1 MKPFKTSIEQTS
13 HGFSMPEVLVS
24 SALLAFIVASS
35 TQLYVNSGKTIQRGS
50 ARDAVYA
57 RIADDLE
64 ELRRESW
71 RWACE
76 EGTACTGRADQS
88 DIPVAYKTGRTCT
101 TAPCPTGEL
110 LQIPELTAACLS
122 KSTAAYMAAHHTVD
136 NTLAFPIS
144 SSPTIL
150 SWTKNLPTG
159 TAAPAQ
165 TNGITIERRITVS
178 SNDSNRLDVA
188 YNTSAGSPISVTL
201 NAALTPQALS
211 WCP

>member
-1 MKPFKTSIEQTS
+1 
-13 HGFSMPEVLVS
+13 
-24 SALLAFIVASS
+24 
-35 TQLYVNSGKTIQRGS
+35 
-50 ARDAVYA
+50 
-57 RIADDLE
+57 
-64 ELRRESW
+64 
-71 RWACE
+71 
-76 EGTACTGRADQS
+76 
-88 DIPVAYKTGRTCT
+88 
-101 TAPCPTGEL
+101 
-110 LQIPELTAACLS
+110 
-122 KSTAAYMAAHHTVD
+122 MAAHHTVD